1 MTTRFLTLTDVS
13 EILNLS
19 MSATRSLVTT
29 GELPAIQIGGKRQWR
44 VEREELEKYIERQYQ
59 ETQRRIQRNELS

>member
-1 MTTRFLTLTDVS
+1 MTARFLTLADVS

-44 VEREELEKYIERQYQ
+44 VEREELEKFIDRQYAQ
-59 ETQRRIQRNELS
+59 TRQRIQRNEEL